1 MSEVVE
7 IKGGAGPAEAA
18 AIAAVVAA
26 IELEE
31 AASMSRPALPPRQ
44 SAWVQSSR
52 PRDTHAPLPSHIYD
66 AEPWMGAEDEPPL

>member
-26 IELEE
+26 IEREE
-31 AASMSRPALPPRQ
+31 AAAMSRPTLPPRQ
-44 SAWVQSSR
+44 NAWVLSSR
-52 PRDTHAPLPSHIYD
+52 PRDVHAPLPSHIYD
-66 AEPWMGAEDEPPL
+66 AEPWMETESEPQI